1 MRREMVHGA
10 AHLQSTFLVMPRDL
24 ETLASLSDRAN
35 TSISKRF
42 SYPMLASPFPPNV
55 MNSLRWLP
63 LLLFCVASVFAAD
76 MPEGFTPLI
85 AAHDLTGWQDA
96 ATASEHWK
104 VENGELINDGQGADL
119 VTVKAY
125 RNFELRLEW
134 KIPVRGDSGVYLPG
148 GQQVQIW
155 AKESGSGGFI
165 YNHKY
170 TVSPTVVAD
179 KPLGEWNT
187 FVIRLID
194 GKVTVTLNDKVVMEN
209 ESVEK
214 GFEPPMRGPVE
225 GPLRLQ
231 KSPHNVMTT
240 FRKIF
245 IREL

>member
-1 MRREMVHGA
+1 MKSLHR
-10 AHLQSTFLVMPRDL
+10 FLL
-24 ETLASLSDRAN
+24 
-35 TSISKRF
+35 
-42 SYPMLASPFPPNV
+42 
-55 MNSLRWLP
+55 LP
-63 LLLFCVASVFAAD
+63 LLLATSVFAAD
-76 MPEGFTPLI
+76 APEGFAPLI
-85 AAHDLTGWQDA
+85 AAHDLSGWQDL

-119 VTVKAY
+119 VTAKSY

-170 TVSPTVVAD
+170 TVSPSVVAD

-194 GKVTVTLNDKVVMEN
+194 GKVTVVLNEQVVME
-209 ESVEK
+209 SVPVVK
-214 GFEPPMRGPVE
+214 GFDPPMLGPVE

-240 FRKIF
+240 FRNIF